1 MRHQEHLVTW
11 PEVIYDR
18 HGISDVAGRPLT
30 YRRLRCM
37 DCDWTGTTRTY
48 AEAVELRTE
57 HELFFT
63 LAANMLSSGVTGVAR
78 VRLAESSWRVVT
90 KPSAAS

>member
-1 MRHQEHLVTW
+1 LMQAATPITSGRNQLSSYHLVTW

-18 HGISDVAGRPLT
+18 HGTSDVAGRPLT

-63 LAANMLSSGVTGVAR
+63 LAAGLTD
-78 VRLAESSWRVVT
+78 LATAVV
-90 KPSAAS
+90 